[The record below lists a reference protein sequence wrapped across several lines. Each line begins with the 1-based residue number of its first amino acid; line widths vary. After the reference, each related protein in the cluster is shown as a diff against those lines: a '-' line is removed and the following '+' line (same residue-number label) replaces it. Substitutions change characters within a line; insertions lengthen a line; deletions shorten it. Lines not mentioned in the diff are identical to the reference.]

1 MSVLT
6 LMPAKSSLLELKTQI
21 SFSHLLNLG
30 TLPAWQKTLPLRV
43 AISQVLQE
51 QQVLVVA

>member
-6 LMPAKSSLLELKTQI
+6 LMPDKSSLLELKTQI

-30 TLPAWQKTLPLRV
+30 TLAAWQKTLPLRV